1 MKSVK
6 FFSCLVSCGIFLAN
20 PSSAMD
26 EHCSLMNA
34 KKNAVKNCKQDYK
47 ELIIHSHCNCD
58 FKPKYLVFISKYSVD
73 DQSVMV
79 KLAQYLKN
87 YFANS
92 INLPKLKLFK
102 EYFDNLK
109 LDKRIQCIMV
119 KLQPILDNFSVSK
132 LIDAGVIDNEA
143 EFLTDGS
150 NFEISIESLK
160 EIDEFFKEYGGKTK
174 TEEELEREY
183 RILCDEADGFR
194 IYKFDSDDGISF
206 SMVMK
211 DDSGTYPIFN
221 FKEKDIKKFLD

>member
-26 EHCSLMNA
+26 EHY
-34 KKNAVKNCKQDYK
+34 YK
-47 ELIIHSHCNCD
+47 EPVSYCNCD
-58 FKPKYLVFISKYSVD
+58 FKPKYFVFISKYSAD
-73 DQSVMV
+73 DQFIMV

-87 YFANS
+87 YFSNS

-109 LDKRIQCIMV
+109 LDKRIQCKMV
-119 KLQPILDNFSVSK
+119 RLDKLLDNLSNSD
-132 LIDAGVIDNEA
+132 LIDAGVINDGA
-143 EFLTDGS
+143 EIISGNLDEYFR
-150 NFEISIESLK
+150 EIFNIEEPEK
-160 EIDEFFKEYGGKTK
+160 
-174 TEEELEREY
+174 
-183 RILCDEADGFR
+183 CDDIDGFK
-194 IYKFDSDDGISF
+194 IYKSDSNDGISF

-211 DDSGTYPIFN
+211 AGSDTYPIFN

>member
-1 MKSVK
+1 MDFGKKESKKSH
-6 FFSCLVSCGIFLAN
+6 N
-20 PSSAMD
+20 Y
-26 EHCSLMNA
+26 EE
-34 KKNAVKNCKQDYK
+34 AV
-47 ELIIHSHCNCD
+47 IHSRCNCNLC
-58 FKPKYLVFISKYSVD
+58 FRPRILISTYFAY
-73 DQSVMV
+73 QENGQLMMV

-87 YFANS
+87 YFSNS

-119 KLQPILDNFSVSK
+119 KLKPILDNFSVSK

-143 EFLTDGS
+143 ELLTEGS
-150 NFEISIESLK
+150 DFEISIESLK
-160 EIDEFFKEYGGKTK
+160 EIDGFFKEYGGKTK